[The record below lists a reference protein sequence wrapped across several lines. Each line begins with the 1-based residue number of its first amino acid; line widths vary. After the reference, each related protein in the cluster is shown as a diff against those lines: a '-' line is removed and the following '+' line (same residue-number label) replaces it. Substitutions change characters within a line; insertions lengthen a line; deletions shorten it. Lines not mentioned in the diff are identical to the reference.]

1 MSPAQGLTVTNTTPR
16 GAESMFSER
25 HAVRGRVHAN
35 SWGGWFQEPW
45 VERHL
50 WVRGDQIEMNGG
62 GELETIV
69 AAVCWGDVPWFS
81 SGGHSKNM

>member
-1 MSPAQGLTVTNTTPR
+1 
-16 GAESMFSER
+16 MFSER